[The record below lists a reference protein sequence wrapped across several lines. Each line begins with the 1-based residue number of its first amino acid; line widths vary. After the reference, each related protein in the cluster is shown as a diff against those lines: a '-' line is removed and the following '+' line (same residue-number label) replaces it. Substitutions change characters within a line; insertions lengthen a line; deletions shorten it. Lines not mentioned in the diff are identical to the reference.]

1 MAQEG
6 ETRPERLLEG
16 KVAIVTGG
24 ASGIG
29 KAIAKEFLQE
39 GAKVAILD
47 IKSSKTVKDFLRRA
61 DLLYLQVDITSEK
74 AVASAI
80 GNITKRFGPV
90 TTLVNNAGISHSA
103 EADQY
108 NLEDWRRVIDTDLV
122 GQFIVTQ
129 NVTHRM
135 KELQIKGSIV
145 FITSIHD
152 QVALEHQK
160 VTAYDAAK
168 AGLRGL
174 ATSLAVELGPFGIR
188 VNAIAP
194 GAIDP
199 TGISHLAPLQRERFA
214 KSIPLRRI
222 GAPEDIAPLAAFLA
236 SDKAGYLSG
245 ARIPV
250 DGGSTALSSLR
261 EVD

>member
-1 MAQEG
+1 MVQEA
-6 ETRPERLLEG
+6 EARPEHLLEG

-29 KAIAKEFLQE
+29 KAIAEEFLKE

-47 IKSSKTVKDFLRRA
+47 IKSPKTAKDLPRRKDFV
-61 DLLYLQVDITSEK
+61 YIQVDITSEK
-74 AVASAI
+74 AITAAI
-80 GNITKRFGPV
+80 KNIAKRFGSI
-90 TTLVNNAGISHSA
+90 TTLVNNAGISHSS
-103 EADQY
+103 ETDQY
-108 NLEDWRRVIDTDLV
+108 NLEDWRRVIETDLT
-122 GQFIVTQ
+122 GQFIVTKHI
-129 NVTHRM
+129 VARM

-152 QVALEHQK
+152 QVALEHEK

-174 ATSLAVELGPFGIR
+174 ATSLAVELGPLGIR

-199 TGISHLAPLQRERFA
+199 TGISQLSPLQRERFA

-236 SDKAGYLSG
+236 SDKASYISG